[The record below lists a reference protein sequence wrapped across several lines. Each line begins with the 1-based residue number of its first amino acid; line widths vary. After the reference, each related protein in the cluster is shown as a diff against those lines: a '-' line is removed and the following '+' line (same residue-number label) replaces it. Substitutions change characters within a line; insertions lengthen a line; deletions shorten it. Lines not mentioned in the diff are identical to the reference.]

1 MAKGTANEFHLEKD
15 LQDACVRWARARGWF
30 ARRYRAQGRRSA
42 PDYMFIRRSVV
53 VWVEF
58 KLPGEEPTDLQR
70 REHREMMA
78 YGADVVWLDC
88 IEDFR
93 AVLVNREVS

>member
-1 MAKGTANEFHLEKD
+1 
-15 LQDACVRWARARGWF
+15 
-30 ARRYRAQGRRSA
+30 
-42 PDYMFIRRSVV
+42 MFIRGSVV

-78 YGADVVWLDC
+78 YGALVYWLDC
-88 IEDFR
+88 IEDFK
-93 AVLVNREVS
+93 AVLKNHEK